1 MVGYG
6 GSETPLKNEGNNM
19 NSHSFVYK
27 RQIPRKGL
35 NNAAVCSLLAVAGVF
50 ALQVKAEV
58 TLQSSQVSLEYRG
71 AINLRDSELDLSR
84 VSLWSKHKLRL
95 SPQWS
100 AQIDTLSQ
108 VAFEETGLGSTDNY
122 TSFNRPI
129 VDNSETRVE
138 LTRAFLMWR
147 KRATSFVIGK
157 QVTPWGV
164 LDGVQVTDRFDPV
177 RRRDFVFT
185 DTRPERIA
193 RWGVR
198 WRSKFDGWRVD
209 TSFAFDGTSTQQAK
223 VGDTF
228 FLTSTRFTGGLS
240 ITDLGLLG
248 QESHSRLE
256 QVLMIN
262 TSKREHI
269 IAHSTLGVKVGHA
282 LGEGDMSFML
292 YRGPDTDPVLR
303 LATAITANAPI
314 NVSFDY
320 LRRTVIGATY
330 DVTQD
335 TLVWRMELAYI
346 PDQPLNV
353 LAEVPLAQ
361 ARSKRLL
368 IGGGLDWSA
377 PNNWFVNA
385 QLVVDYLDKK
395 QFELVRPSTDTL
407 LTLRAQRSFFNAR
420 LLFKMELMGSVN
432 QGDGA
437 LRPSI
442 SYDYS
447 DNLKLQTGIDWAF
460 GDPNGQ
466 FGQFKDASRWWAS
479 VKYTF

>member
-1 MVGYG
+1 
-6 GSETPLKNEGNNM
+6 M
-19 NSHSFVYK
+19 NSHSYVYK
-27 RQIPRKGL
+27 RLVTQKGL
-35 NNAAVCSLLAVAGVF
+35 NNAAVCLLLGIAGLVALR
-50 ALQVKAEV
+50 APAKAEV

-71 AINLRDSELDLSR
+71 AINIKDSELDLSR
-84 VSLWSKHKLRL
+84 VSLSSKHKFRL
-95 SPQWS
+95 SQHWS

-108 VAFEETGLGSTDNY
+108 VAFEDTGLGSTDNY
-122 TSFNRPI
+122 ASFNRPI
-129 VDNSETRVE
+129 IDNSDTRVE

-147 KRATSFVIGK
+147 KRATSFVVGK

-177 RRRDFVFT
+177 RRRDFILT

-209 TSFAFDGTSTQQAK
+209 TSFAFDGTSTQQANM
-223 VGDTF
+223 GDTF

-240 ITDLGLLG
+240 ITDLGLSG
-248 QESHSRLE
+248 QDSLTRLE

-262 TSKREHI
+262 TAEREHI
-269 IAHSTLGVKVGHA
+269 FAHSTLGVRIGHA

-303 LATAITANAPI
+303 LATAITANEPI
-314 NVSFDY
+314 NVSFEN

-335 TLVWRMELAYI
+335 ALVWRMELAYI

-353 LAEVPLAQ
+353 LTEVPLGQ

-377 PNNWFVNA
+377 PENWFVNA
-385 QLVVDYLDKK
+385 QLVLDYIDKK
-395 QFELVRPSTDTL
+395 QFGLVRSSTDTL
-407 LTLRAQRSFFNAR
+407 LTLRAQRGFYNAR
-420 LLFKMELMGSVN
+420 LLFKTELIGSVN
-432 QGDGA
+432 QGDGT
-437 LRPSI
+437 LRPTI
-442 SYDYS
+442 AYDYS
-447 DNLKLQTGIDWAF
+447 DNVKLQIGIDWLF